1 VVLRRDVMHHVS
13 SNGIHL
19 RRVRHLR
26 GEVADSIL
34 RLTSSCRS
42 DRISWSSADS
52 RSYDASHAFASLESR
67 PRSRLCRSRIA
78 ASASFPDRRI
88 ASSAS
93 CQVSLMRDTDH
104 GRLTST
110 ASSLSLHHS
119 SYLGV
124 SPVSHFRPSHI
135 VGTFIAHLCR
145 NSNLSF
151 VSGPFR
157 SSEASNFHQRCF
169 PTKDRLTKNIIS
181 AIADHILHQLWP
193 QSTIPNSTLCLVT
206 ADIHHHAC
214 LSS

>member
-1 VVLRRDVMHHVS
+1 MHHVS

-19 RRVRHLR
+19 RRVPHSRR
-26 GEVADSIL
+26 EAADCIL

-52 RSYDASHAFASLESR
+52 RSHDGSHTFRALESR
-67 PRSRLCRSRIA
+67 PRSRPCRSRIA

-88 ASSAS
+88 VSS
-93 CQVSLMRDTDH
+93 VSYRVSPILDAYPH
-104 GRLTST
+104 GLTT
-110 ASSLSLHHS
+110 TGSSLSLHHS

-124 SPVSHFRPSHI
+124 RPVSHFRPSHI

-157 SSEASNFHQRCF
+157 SSEASNFY
-169 PTKDRLTKNIIS
+169 
-181 AIADHILHQLWP
+181 
-193 QSTIPNSTLCLVT
+193 
-206 ADIHHHAC
+206 
-214 LSS
+214 